1 MVAQFQENNL
11 QNRFVGTREDYSA
24 PNFSE
29 VSRAF
34 GIKAIK
40 INSLKEMYESTDYVL
55 NWNSGP
61 IILEFVISNEA
72 KALPKL
78 GMDESIHDL

>member
-1 MVAQFQENNL
+1 
-11 QNRFVGTREDYSA
+11 VGTREDYSA

-34 GIKAIK
+34 GIEAIK
-40 INSLKEMYESTDYVL
+40 LSSLKELYQSTDYVL

-61 IILEFVISNEA
+61 IILEFMISNKA

-78 GMDESIHDL
+78 SMDESIHDL